1 MQGCGSNC
9 LSHEVHTD
17 GSREGVAEDND
28 AKQGNRGREVDDWW
42 GDSTE
47 KDEEGGAEE
56 DEDGGAE
63 EDEVLKHVW
72 ARREV
77 VLCMCQSNSCISSDL

>member
-1 MQGCGSNC
+1 MLGCGSNC

-28 AKQGNRGREVDDWW
+28 VEQGDRGREVDDQQ

-47 KDEEGGAEE
+47 KDVEV
-56 DEDGGAE
+56 GAE

-77 VLCMCQSNSCISSDL
+77 VLCMSRSNYFISSDL